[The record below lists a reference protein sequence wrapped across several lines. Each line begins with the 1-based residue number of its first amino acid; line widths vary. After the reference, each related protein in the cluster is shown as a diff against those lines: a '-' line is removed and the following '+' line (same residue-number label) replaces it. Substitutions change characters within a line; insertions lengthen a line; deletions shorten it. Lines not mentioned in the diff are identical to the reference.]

1 MTGRNISRELNKSQW
16 SVPNEVGAASIPQG
30 LSLVFGETSHNLPA
44 ERVQLL
50 KANGNT
56 EKSNM
61 KMGQNVDPR

>member
-44 ERVQLL
+44 ERVQKVCQKQLIPP
-50 KANGNT
+50 AGGG
-56 EKSNM
+56 S
-61 KMGQNVDPR
+61 